1 MAQSN
6 NNNINDKL
14 EKILNILSKTKKS
27 YKEDIENINSKL
39 DKNINEINKKIYN
52 LEKNLQ
58 I

>member
-39 DKNINEINKKIYN
+39 DKNINEINNKIYN